1 MQDWLG
7 WFERNVPDLVM
18 TPFMAAADE
27 LTSLS
32 DATLLT
38 VYLDVRV
45 QAYNLFGN
53 LHKTTNFWCP
63 VDEVDVDPEVTRCL
77 VYWDQLQEVLIHSFS
92 PYEMRC
98 AHLILNFYVKGL
110 QQECSHSA

>member
-1 MQDWLG
+1 MSDLDM
-7 WFERNVPDLVM
+7 VPFA
-18 TPFMAAADE
+18 TAAEE

-53 LHKTTNFWCP
+53 LPRTANFWCP
-63 VDEVDVDPEVTRCL
+63 VDEVDVDSEVTRCL
-77 VYWDQLQEVLIHSFS
+77 IYWDQLQEVLIHSFCPHEIRYAFDPS
-92 PYEMRC
+92 FLNILLMQS
-98 AHLILNFYVKGL
+98 ALILFTLN
-110 QQECSHSA
+110 